1 MSIRRVLV
9 TDTSP
14 LSTTCYVCDCGPVLC
29 RSAGF
34 TLTCALY
41 FFLYIS
47 LSVYMFRH
55 RGAASAFRAE
65 TWTNR
70 AKLASARS
78 NRQIRPPESLRRHQR
93 SLWNTN
99 TADLSIDTQN
109 VDGLSFHLLYGT
121 SIQDDVCLSS
131 WPSVMIF
138 TLFALLWIEQPQ
150 TEHCKQQ
157 QEPTGLWR
165 SSVVCVIWAVFGNM
179 FHSD

>member
-1 MSIRRVLV
+1 M
-9 TDTSP
+9 
-14 LSTTCYVCDCGPVLC
+14 
-29 RSAGF
+29 SAGL

-47 LSVYMFRH
+47 VYMFRH
-55 RGAASAFRAE
+55 RAAASAFRAE

-70 AKLASARS
+70 AELTSARS
-78 NRQIRPPESLRRHQR
+78 KRQIRPPESLRRHQR

-99 TADLSIDTQN
+99 TADLSIDTPK

-121 SIQDDVCLSS
+121 SIQDGVCLSFS

-138 TLFALLWIEQPQ
+138 TLFALIWTEQPQ
-150 TEHCKQQ
+150 SEDRKQQ

-165 SSVVCVIWAVFGNM
+165 SSVICVIWAVYGTM